1 MPSKA
6 TVGIP
11 PPLSPWRLTAA
22 LWGVARVPTMRTP
35 PRARRHA
42 AVEGGVA
49 GEVTQR
55 GMRSKAI
62 VRLPMP
68 LAPWRL
74 TAVAWGAA
82 RVGPQ
87 RWCPPK
93 PTVQLTP
100 RGAPRHAGVE
110 GGGGDMIQPWLRF
123 APRATPPPT
132 FTLAPR
138 PGALEGGVAG
148 LVFRTWVL
156 SNRTVPR
163 TPMGA
168 FISLIV
174 V

>member
-110 GGGGDMIQPWLRF
+110 GGGRGHDSAVAAVCAAGDPAADIH
-123 APRATPPPT
+123 ACSTS
-132 FTLAPR
+132 
-138 PGALEGGVAG
+138 GGVGGGVAG
-148 LVFRTWVL
+148 SVFRIWVL

-168 FISLIV
+168 FVSLIV